1 MNRSNRKDGSNVMRK
16 INLFALRPLVLVGV
30 LAFIQ
35 GLSADVLF
43 DPTSRAV
50 SLANTTAAM
59 GDNSDMYAN
68 PACIGSLT
76 GLGFVAGYN
85 IHFPG
90 VLPQGQEI
98 MDFHVSVLSPLITV
112 KRAVLSTVGIT
123 LYNRPLAG
131 VYELLTFGLGTT
143 FNFGKLQAFRNL
155 KIQDLILGV
164 RVKIYDASYKYN
176 GELGVPPM
184 GADLKKRFDLFNTDV
199 GLQAQ
204 LFTPGLWLG
213 AHAQNIL
220 PFGYGTASNNL
231 ISSPLAIEGSDVQIA
246 IGGRYDVS
254 VGKFVVLTPAADFT
268 ILAPPVTSTS
278 TTVGFGGRG
287 ALEANFLDL
296 IFLRLGASVGS
307 TETFN
312 MGFGM
317 GLHLQMDK
325 FVADVDLSFK
335 WLPTMTDLGTS
346 IQTLAINVNARL

>member
-1 MNRSNRKDGSNVMRK
+1 MTK
-16 INLFALRPLVLVGV
+16 IQPARLLAAAIVLSAALM
-30 LAFIQ
+30 
-35 GLSADVLF
+35 ADVLY

-59 GDNSDMYAN
+59 ADTTDMYAN
-68 PACIGSLT
+68 PAGIGNLG

-98 MDFHVSVLSPLITV
+98 MSFHVSVLSPLITV
-112 KRAVLSTVGIT
+112 KRAVVSTVGVT

-131 VYELLTFGLGTT
+131 VYELLTFGLGAT

-155 KIQDLILGV
+155 KIQDLIVGA
-164 RVKIYDASYKYN
+164 RVKIFDASYKYN
-176 GELGVPPM
+176 GELGVPPL
-184 GADLKKRFDLFNTDV
+184 ASDFKRRFDLFNTDV
-199 GLQAQ
+199 GIIAQ
-204 LFTPGLWLG
+204 IVTPGFWVG
-213 AHAQNIL
+213 AHAQNII
-220 PFGYGTASNNL
+220 PFGYGSASNAL
-231 ISSPLAIEGSDVQIA
+231 ISSPLAIEGNDVQIA
-246 IGGRYDVS
+246 AGARYDINI
-254 VGKFVVLTPAADFT
+254 GKYIVLTPAADLT

-278 TTVGFGGRG
+278 TNVGFGGRG

-296 IFLRLGASVGS
+296 IFLRLGASAGS

-317 GLHLQMDK
+317 GLHIQMDK

-346 IQTLAINVNARL
+346 IQTLALNVNARL